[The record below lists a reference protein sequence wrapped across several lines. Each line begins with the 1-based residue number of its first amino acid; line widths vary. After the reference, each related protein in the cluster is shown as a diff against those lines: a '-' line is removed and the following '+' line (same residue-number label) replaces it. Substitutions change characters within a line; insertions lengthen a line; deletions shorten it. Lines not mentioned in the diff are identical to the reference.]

1 MLKAQCSQVQD
12 RGGKNRWQRTQAK
25 CRRIS
30 LISVRFLNNSN
41 IFHAVNNVPQQ
52 RKLMR
57 SSAQNS
63 CGVHWSRRRV
73 RFNEVLEK
81 VPKVGRL
88 GCGARSRSTGVWGR
102 FEEAL
107 VQSQVKFNGFRRRFR
122 RRFQEALASQVKFNG
137 FWRRLQRRFR
147 RRFWESL
154 VQGQVMFKKGCGEV
168 CFSSFCFS
176 CLRCTLQKEL

>member
-12 RGGKNRWQRTQAK
+12 RGGKNRWQGTQAK
-25 CRRIS
+25 CRRIF

-63 CGVHWSRRRV
+63 CGAHWSRRRSGST
-73 RFNEVLEK
+73 RF
-81 VPKVGRL
+81 
-88 GCGARSRSTGVWGR
+88 W
-102 FEEAL
+102 
-107 VQSQVKFNGFRRRFR
+107 RRFR
-122 RRFQEALASQVKFNG
+122 RLGGLGAEPGHVQQGSGEGSRKPWCKAKSSSTGSGEGSGEGSRKLWQAKSVHG

-168 CFSSFCFS
+168 CFS